1 LSASI
6 DLRHEPAPSSSQ
18 QGNAGPPQVS
28 LPPRGATAAAPTSG
42 GAVDNAGPPQ
52 VSLSPTGGAARP
64 WGRPN
69 LSPEARRSLGFALLF
84 IGAYA
89 GLDWVTH
96 VHAPHW
102 FPATPW
108 NPQPALAV
116 ALIALGG
123 LRLAPIVA
131 VAALA
136 GDWLAHLSGP
146 WPPGSPA
153 AALASA
159 AVYVATGELLR
170 RWRVVPDDP
179 FVMTKLSRLI
189 TAAVACA
196 VAAAFVSRGLRWAVG
211 DLPGGAVQ
219 PLVVRATIG
228 DLLGLVVVAPLL
240 FALAG
245 HRWAAWSVRAHSA
258 AVRWRDALFFVAAFA
273 LLLAVV
279 FALKP
284 FDQFRTSYL
293 LFLPLVV
300 ISLRHGLA
308 GAVLAVPAAQIGLMT
323 ALALFPVRSNTPFE
337 YQLLML
343 TLAVT
348 TLYLGALATERADA
362 VRALARRDAE
372 MRERQHAVGQTLRAA
387 AASEVASSLA
397 HELNQPL
404 SAIGTYARACR
415 EMMGD
420 LTHHRDSLASTLE
433 KVTRE
438 SARAGEIVRRMREFF
453 RAGSLRLE
461 STPAAE
467 LLRRA
472 VEHTADRCARHQI
485 EVRLY
490 ADPALPAIEVDRLQ
504 MGATLINLLNNAVDV
519 LCDIR
524 APRQITVWASVPEPG
539 RVRIDIEDNGPG
551 IAVEVRDRLFEPL
564 VTSKPDGMGL
574 GLAMS
579 RSIVEGHGGSLWLDT
594 QVPHTRFSIVL
605 HS

>member
-1 LSASI
+1 LTASI
-6 DLRHEPAPSSSQ
+6 ELPDGPAIPASPLPAAHAS
-18 QGNAGPPQVS
+18 APPFAPAFARDDGPP
-28 LPPRGATAAAPTSG
+28 
-42 GAVDNAGPPQ
+42 
-52 VSLSPTGGAARP
+52 RP
-64 WGRPN
+64 
-69 LSPEARRSLGFALLF
+69 LLGLALAFVAL
-84 IGAYA
+84 YA
-89 GLDWVTH
+89 GLEWLTRTH
-96 VHAPHW
+96 AAQW

-108 NPQPALAV
+108 NPQPALVV

-131 VAALA
+131 VAALL
-136 GDWLAHLSGP
+136 GDRLGSLPAAWSLAS
-146 WPPGSPA
+146 SA

-159 AVYVATGELLR
+159 AVYVATGEALR
-170 RWRVVPDDP
+170 RWRVVPEGP
-179 FVMTKLSRLI
+179 FSMTQLSRLLM
-189 TAAVACA
+189 AAAACA
-196 VAAAFVSRGLRWAVG
+196 VAAACISRSLRWLAG
-211 DLPGGAVQ
+211 EPQGAGIES
-219 PLVVRATIG
+219 LVVRATIG
-228 DLLGLVVVAPLL
+228 DLLGLVVVTPLL
-240 FALAG
+240 FAAAG
-245 HRWAAWSVRAHSA
+245 RHWATWSVRAYGL
-258 AVRWRDALFFVAAFA
+258 AVRWRDALLFAAAFA

-279 FALKP
+279 FALRP

-300 ISLRHGLA
+300 VALRHGLA
-308 GAVLAVPAAQIGLMT
+308 GAVLAVPAAQIGLM
-323 ALALFPVRSNTPFE
+323 ASLALFPVRSNTPFE

-362 VRALARRDAE
+362 VRTLARRDAE

-420 LTHHRDSLASTLE
+420 PVGHRDSLASTLE

-461 STPAAE
+461 ATPTTE

-485 EVRLY
+485 EVRLFS
-490 ADPALPAIEVDRLQ
+490 DPALPAIEVDRLQ
-504 MGATLINLLNNAVDV
+504 MGAALVNLLNNAVEV
-519 LCDIR
+519 LCEIR
-524 APRQITVWASVPEPG
+524 APRIITVWACAPQPG
-539 RVRIDIEDNGPG
+539 SVRIDIEDNGPG

-594 QVPHTRFSIVL
+594 QVPHTRFSILL
-605 HS
+605 HA